1 MRSDPRMRWRP
12 RSVVPLVVAVAAL
25 AGACGGSTAAE
36 RAPDRE
42 PTDNERT
49 ACERV
54 QELVDAVVAGEALS
68 AMSGLGQMEL
78 ALAESQN
85 PTLEDNG
92 REFFATISGTVPDAG
107 DLTIEESADVGDRTL
122 AAAQPTLQALLD
134 ECSQMGLPIDNLP
147 TGDEQP

>member
-1 MRSDPRMRWRP
+1 VAS
-12 RSVVPLVVAVAAL
+12 LAVAVAVL
-25 AGACGGSTAAE
+25 AGACSGSTAADE
-36 RAPDRE
+36 APDPE
-42 PTDNERT
+42 PTDAERA

-78 ALAESQN
+78 ALAESKN

-107 DLTIEESADVGDRTL
+107 ELTIEESAALGDRTL
-122 AAAQPTLQALLD
+122 AAAQPRLQALLD
-134 ECSQMGLPIDNLP
+134 ECSQLGLSIDNLP